1 MADARVSQESVLTS
15 RSTVVAGLIFAAL
28 TLSFLMWM
36 ATRVTQIQCSQAALV
51 ALVFGL
57 GSALSTS
64 FLGGYAAA
72 SGPVTIPY
80 IGDKPI
86 KVGMGGG
93 ILALVITT
101 AMAWTVV
108 KTNCVLNAPVLTDEE
123 KRAAD
128 EIKKCERSFPHNHIG
143 CVKVKGLLAP
153 PVGEGTLNV
162 RSGPGLLCSRTNTLV
177 NDEIGEVLATHEQW
191 NYVKILSG
199 NGSSAVAAE
208 GWVSVSFIEA
218 TPCPGASQSNQAGT
232 PPSLSVTPAKAE

>member
-1 MADARVSQESVLTS
+1 VADERVSQESILTS

-86 KVGMGGG
+86 KVAMGGG

-108 KTNCVLNAPVLTDEE
+108 KTNCVLNAPVLSDEE

-153 PVGEGTLNV
+153 PRGRGNLKCSIWSWPPLQPNRYTGE
-162 RSGPGLLCSRTNTLV
+162 
-177 NDEIGEVLATHEQW
+177 
-191 NYVKILSG
+191 
-199 NGSSAVAAE
+199 
-208 GWVSVSFIEA
+208 
-218 TPCPGASQSNQAGT
+218 
-232 PPSLSVTPAKAE
+232 